1 MDHAFSAIVLRAHCR
16 NGGDTAAEIV
26 FDYSLGDYL
35 RDLVVGLFRGAEGKV
50 MSQLQRAEARY
61 KSAVSKIK
69 TRTGLKAL

>member
-1 MDHAFSAIVLRAHCR
+1 MHFLQFFYGLIAATAAIA
-16 NGGDTAAEIV
+16 AAEIV

-35 RDLVVGLFRGAEGKV
+35 KDLVVGLFRGAEGKV
-50 MSQLQRAEARY
+50 RSQLQRAEARY